1 MTSHPPVTP
10 NDLRGD
16 PELAILAAL
25 DHTLKLAVYALVAV
39 YPELTD
45 PERPFCLREGAAT
58 GDAASQLLA
67 CGEELEL
74 AIRGYRTAILRA
86 REAEA
91 NEDLPF

>member
-1 MTSHPPVTP
+1 LTSHPPVTP

-45 PERPFCLREGAAT
+45 SERPFWLLEGSAT
-58 GDAASQLLA
+58 GHAASQLLA